1 MSIVLTKT
9 LIEQAEDFADP
20 SPYSDIFV
28 SVEDAAAFNVVSDE
42 ILSTLLSRTEG
53 ELILVVD
60 TETAAARC
68 MKVALDAVQRF
79 VIIGDLPPGWTESE
93 NVSVCPPPETLRSDQ
108 RFILALSAKASMAM
122 VATARNG
129 KANEDI
135 ELRGGWTCLRPI
147 VKYLGDLI
155 LAEGGDTALAS
166 LAELPPFNEE
176 RACNL
181 QVMAV
186 LARHYASEQHSLT
199 MARDDLSSV
208 LEILRGLSTQ
218 RRAHDILYIFVEQI
232 AAAINVDRCS
242 VVRVWGG
249 DDHGH
254 VLASHED
261 ASIYDLSIS
270 LDKYPEMRSALSSGE
285 KVVINDVERHP
296 MVQSIRTELATAGI
310 TAIIVVPIVL
320 NDENVGSFILRA
332 VQRGGGFTERD
343 VHFCEI
349 VAEAAASSLERAQLF
364 DNIQKAN
371 ERLEYLAIT
380 DGLTG
385 LHNYRYFRERLEEEF
400 ARAVRYRL
408 PLACMII
415 DVDDF
420 KSVND
425 TFGHLTGDSVL
436 RELANR
442 TRHSVR
448 KNDIVA
454 RYGGEE
460 LVAILPQTSLEGA
473 RQQAERL
480 RVHVSGEPYKD
491 LPPDKRITVSIG
503 VVILDLDKMANADAL
518 IHEADAALYEAK
530 GSGKD
535 QVIVGGQ
542 SPS

>member
-1 MSIVLTKT
+1 MHLKT
-9 LIEQAEDFADP
+9 LIELAENFASP
-20 SPYSDIFV
+20 SPYSDVFV

-53 ELILVVD
+53 ELILVAD
-60 TETAAARC
+60 AATAADRC
-68 MKVALDAVQRF
+68 MQVAKDPVRRL
-79 VIIGDLPPGWTESE
+79 VIVGELPEGWSE
-93 NVSVCPPPETLRSDQ
+93 NEKMSVCPPPGSIRSDQ
-108 RFILALSAKASMAM
+108 RFILALSEKASMAM
-122 VATARNG
+122 VATARTREG
-129 KANEDI
+129 EGEP
-135 ELRGGWTCLRPI
+135 ELRGGWTCLQPV

-155 LAEGGDTALAS
+155 LADGAHDALS
-166 LAELPPFNEE
+166 GLPDLGPFNEE
-176 RACNL
+176 RASNL

-208 LEILRGLSTQ
+208 LEILRGLSAK
-218 RRAHDILYIFVEQI
+218 RRTHDILYVFVEQI
-232 AAAINVDRCS
+232 ASAITIDRCS
-242 VVRVWGG
+242 IVRVWGG

-261 ASIYDLSIS
+261 ASVYDLTID
-270 LDKYPEMRSALSSGE
+270 LDKYSEMRSVLATGE
-285 KVVINDVERHP
+285 KVLINNIGRHP
-296 MVQSIRTELATAGI
+296 MVQPIRSELDRAGI
-310 TAIIVVPIVL
+310 TAILVVPIVL
-320 NDENVGSFILRA
+320 HDENVGSFILRA

-385 LHNYRYFRERLEEEF
+385 LHNYRYFRDRLEEEF

-408 PLACMII
+408 PLAVMII

-420 KSVND
+420 KNVND
-425 TFGHLTGDSVL
+425 TYGHLIGDAVL

-442 TRHSVR
+442 TQQSVR
-448 KNDIVA
+448 KNDVLA

-480 RVHVSGEPYKD
+480 RLQVSGSPYRD
-491 LPPDKRITVSIG
+491 LPPDRRITVSIG
-503 VVILDLDKMANADAL
+503 VVMLDLDDMANCDAL
-518 IHEADAALYEAK
+518 MHAADSALYAAK
-530 GSGKD
+530 GECKD
-535 QVIVGGQ
+535 RVIIGGEATL
-542 SPS
+542 